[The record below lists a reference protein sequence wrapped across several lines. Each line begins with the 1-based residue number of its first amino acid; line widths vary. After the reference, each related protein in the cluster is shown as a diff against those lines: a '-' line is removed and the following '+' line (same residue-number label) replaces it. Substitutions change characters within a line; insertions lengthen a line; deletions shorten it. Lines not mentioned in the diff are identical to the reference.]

1 MQIRESRPRNYKLTE
16 QEKFELKMLMQNL
29 KSNLRIVEDY
39 QKDADRLL
47 KSLRS
52 ELKDYLIKQGI
63 LEMVVSTVAG
73 VAVGAVIGAGE

>member
-39 QKDADRLL
+39 QKEADRLL

>member
-1 MQIRESRPRNYKLTE
+1 MQIRGSRPRNYKLTE
-16 QEKFELKMLMQNL
+16 QEKLELKMLMQNL
-29 KSNLRIVEDY
+29 KSDLRIAEDY
-39 QKDADRLL
+39 QKEADRLL

-73 VAVGAVIGAGE
+73 AAVGWISGTGE

>member
-39 QKDADRLL
+39 QKEADRLL

-52 ELKDYLIKQGI
+52 ELEDYLIKQGI

>member
-39 QKDADRLL
+39 QKEADRLL

-52 ELKDYLIKQGI
+52 ELKDYLIMQGI